1 MGTKEHEGV
10 IVTSTMRQ
18 HRFPARVMYLLALT
32 GVIALGV
39 IPVSGAIQ
47 SRAAG
52 AVGAGPTSP
61 TGTFANGT
69 VLPNGRLVTPAGRVV
84 DLGDFPLGVAVSPD
98 GRLAVAINSGQ
109 GQGTNSGFDSYCTGR
124 GQPNPCP
131 YTNPPGPSQLKATAG
146 ISGTHTPD
154 ESLSVVDLRTGRASE
169 VKAVPTSYDPLHP
182 QINFFYVGVTFSP
195 DGRHLYASG
204 GGNDA
209 IYDFPV
215 RDDVVSPAPARTV
228 ILPKTTTPSGSGF
241 TKGLTVTPDGRYLL
255 VAHELNGTLDIVNT
269 RTYAVSQVPLGI
281 GSTTYPYGVAVSPD
295 GTMAYVSLQGVG
307 AVARVALVGGN
318 GVLAGTIPVGDH
330 PTAVAVSPDGSQLY
344 VANADDDT
352 LDIVDTSTD
361 LVARTL
367 TLHAVPGE
375 QLGSTPNAIAV
386 SPDGQRVYVAL
397 AGDDAIAVL
406 GTQHGFDSGATGTGK
421 PGAASPPAADFLV
434 GGMIPTGWYPA
445 GVALSPDGGRV
456 YAVSAKG
463 LGSRY
468 PQNDPAFPYPPPPAD
483 QPHGIS
489 SSFYYDVNNMP
500 GILQMEPAPAGAAL
514 TQGLATAQQDILFAH
529 AAESDRSAHSP
540 IPATPVTG
548 TIPGPIKYVIEIVRE
563 NRTFDQQLGDI
574 GQDEMR
580 DTSQANAD
588 PAYTIFGRD
597 TTPNTHALVG
607 DIAPTSTMADPAYA
621 TSDNFFS
628 DGEASIQGHYWTAA
642 ATVNDYVEK
651 SWRQYYSA
659 RNHFYDPIST
669 VSEPHNCSIFQAVQ
683 ERALT
688 DPTFSYRDYGEL
700 VGAANPS
707 LPGAASLGAG
717 AGPNP
722 CAAVPAANFDATGST
737 NATLVEDNRPTAT
750 AFLTSIGL
758 NADGSPRT
766 GANPATNYLRNF
778 SYLIFGGDHTAG
790 LSSTVNS
797 PRALL
802 AENDA
807 GIGMIVQALSRST
820 YWPNTAIF
828 IMEDDSQDGGD
839 HVDGH
844 RNQLYVVSPYAKH
857 TGTDG
862 KPGYIGHLH
871 YSQASALKTMELLL
885 GLPYLSTYDQNA
897 TALYDLFQDKDGTPG
912 HTLTTADLAPYTVQP
927 APRFIDETGAQVMA
941 RMGAAADPIVA
952 ESKTLDLSGI
962 DRAGP
967 KLEIIDWQLAHPDRP
982 APAQLLQELRTWNL
996 RRHVSGS
1003 GDGDG

>member
-1 MGTKEHEGV
+1 MDTKEHEGV
-10 IVTSTMRQ
+10 IVIRIMRQ
-18 HRFPARVMYLLALT
+18 HRFPARAMYLLALT
-32 GVIALGV
+32 GVIALGA
-39 IPVSGAIQ
+39 IPASGAIQ

-52 AVGAGPTSP
+52 TVGAGPTSP
-61 TGTFANGT
+61 TGTYANGT
-69 VLPNGRLVTPAGRVV
+69 VLPNGRLVTPAGRIV

-131 YTNPPGPSQLKATAG
+131 YTDPPGPPQLKAMAG
-146 ISGTHTPD
+146 VSGTRTPD

-228 ILPKTTTPSGSGF
+228 ILPKMTTPSGSGF
-241 TKGLTVTPDGRYLL
+241 TKGLTVTSDGRHLL
-255 VAHELNGTLDIVNT
+255 VAHELNGTLDIVDT
-269 RTYAVSQVPLGI
+269 RTYAVSQVQLGT

-318 GVLAGTIPVGDH
+318 GVLAGTIPVGDP

-361 LVARTL
+361 LVAKTL

-463 LGSRY
+463 LGSCY
-468 PQNDPAFPYPPPPAD
+468 PQNDPASPYPPPPAD
-483 QPHGIS
+483 QPHGIP

-514 TQGLATAQQDILFAH
+514 TQGLATAQQDILFARD
-529 AAESDRSAHSP
+529 AKSGRSAHSP

-548 TIPGPIKYVIEIVRE
+548 TISGPIKYVIEIVRE

-574 GQDEMR
+574 GQDEGR
-580 DTSQANAD
+580 DSSQVNAS

-607 DIAPTSTMADPAYA
+607 DIAPMSTITDPAYA

-669 VSEPHNCSIFQAVQ
+669 VSEPHNCSIFQAAQ

-722 CAAVPAANFDATGST
+722 CAAVPATNFDATGST

-750 AFLTSIGL
+750 AFLNSIGL
-758 NADGSPRT
+758 NADGSQQT
-766 GANPATNYLRNF
+766 TANPATTYLRNF

-807 GIGMIVQALSRST
+807 GVGMIVQGLSRSK

-844 RNQLYVVSPYAKH
+844 RNQLYVVSPYTKH
-857 TGTDG
+857 SGPDG

-871 YSQASALKTMELLL
+871 YSQAGVLKTMELLL

-912 HTLTTADLAPYTVQP
+912 HTLTAADLAPYTVQP
-927 APRFIDETGAQVMA
+927 APSFIDETGAQVMA
-941 RMGAAADPIVA
+941 RMGVAADPIVA

-967 KLEIIDWQLAHPDRP
+967 KLEIVDWQLAHPDRP
-982 APAQLLQELRTWNL
+982 VPEQLLQELRAWNL
-996 RRHVSGS
+996 RQHAG